1 MVEVKEILSFEI
13 NTNIYDFELSE
24 KIFERVKNTKFD
36 INPKMYYK
44 INISFDCE
52 SYDDEKLR
60 LFNIKK
66 GSYIKDSRQELVN
79 GMLGSQLEDIQN
91 KIAEL
96 GIDIGN
102 AKISGD
108 NLNNTNIIAFTLSE
122 DEPKEYNKKGE
133 LKRKLKASVIS
144 PDTPATIKRMAEVFK
159 DIILNHI
166 QEDMKKEKELKEYVP
181 NMVNV
186 HDLMS
191 AISEGIT
198 MDKKYNIKKKREI
211 EEIFT
216 KKLISNYKID
226 FSNPL
231 ELSGDLNFDNY
242 SETKNNVEV
251 DCPNILIYIQNNN
264 GKWKLKKADNLSAA
278 ERIITKECFNKKEI
292 ENVVVINKLKPLSF
306 ILMEKTYDGLVMV
319 DKKNAINCDK
329 LQVCWN

>member
-24 KIFERVKNTKFD
+24 KIFKMVKDTKFD

>member
-1 MVEVKEILSFEI
+1 
-13 NTNIYDFELSE
+13 
-24 KIFERVKNTKFD
+24 
-36 INPKMYYK
+36 
-44 INISFDCE
+44 
-52 SYDDEKLR
+52 
-60 LFNIKK
+60 
-66 GSYIKDSRQELVN
+66 
-79 GMLGSQLEDIQN
+79 
-91 KIAEL
+91 
-96 GIDIGN
+96 
-102 AKISGD
+102 
-108 NLNNTNIIAFTLSE
+108 
-122 DEPKEYNKKGE
+122 
-133 LKRKLKASVIS
+133 
-144 PDTPATIKRMAEVFK
+144 
-159 DIILNHI
+159 
-166 QEDMKKEKELKEYVP
+166 
-181 NMVNV
+181 
-186 HDLMS
+186 
-191 AISEGIT
+191 